1 MGVVVERK
9 HGVTRCVRSFSR
21 VPYLMMPYGMRPPS
35 PRAPCTDTARNA
47 DAPRDFCS
55 PGRIRVASSY
65 VVMVQAGAVC
75 FFELELAAG
84 LGPASCARSRLG
96 AKGDGPGRGGSDE

>member
-65 VVMVQAGAVC
+65 VVMV
-75 FFELELAAG
+75 FELER
-84 LGPASCARSRLG
+84 ARPKIG
-96 AKGDGPGRGGSDE
+96 